1 MIKSDRW
8 ACVSQ
13 PHAEHGTTHACY
25 TVNFATVTRHVQHAQ
40 QHYLHAGMLLQLK
53 DSTYG
58 VRWQCKLNDAR
69 QERLVNLI
77 AYTRFKPSLFNSDR
91 RPEGTVA
98 TYAVLLSFS
107 STAEQFSLAQ
117 CSHASQTRKESA
129 TNAAIK
135 PTTAALQPTKH
146 RNARGTCTTG
156 EAMQVRCATVSLP
169 HAR

>member
-1 MIKSDRW
+1 MGMCKPA
-8 ACVSQ
+8 ACR
-13 PHAEHGTTHACY
+13 
-25 TVNFATVTRHVQHAQ
+25 TRHDTCMLHCYFRNSNTACAARTAALSARWDAAAAQ
-40 QHYLHAGMLLQLK
+40 GQYLWCSMAMQI
-53 DSTYG
+53 
-58 VRWQCKLNDAR
+58 NDAR

-129 TNAAIK
+129 TNAAPK

-146 RNARGTCTTG
+146 RNTRGTCTTG